1 MCRSLQRLFLQSDCF
16 LPASCLMCAGWCFH
30 TLTTSDWVK
39 KKTGLCSWRRAGL
52 SWRTADS
59 LASWQ
64 QSVSGVVG
72 AVAGLI
78 GLFKPV
84 STSCCLCRGVLGA
97 KTMNLTTYTSA
108 PDLWPSS
115 EEKFP
120 LTQAQLMLLRSYFC
134 ITSHAKTP
142 FWCQYVCD
150 FSLHSVSVIMICSV
164 MIRKCR
170 VASRGQRLITIY
182 PRRESQSK

>member
-1 MCRSLQRLFLQSDCF
+1 MSVPLEAFPAERERL
-16 LPASCLMCAGWCFH
+16 LPASCLVCAGWGFH

-39 KKTGLCSWRRAGL
+39 RKTGLRSWRRAGP

-59 LASWQ
+59 SASRQ
-64 QSVSGVVG
+64 QGVSGVVG

-108 PDLWPSS
+108 PDLWPSC

-120 LTQAQLMLLRSYFC
+120 LTQAQLVLLRSYSC
-134 ITSHAKTP
+134 ITSRAKQP

-150 FSLHSVSVIMICSV
+150 VSLHSVSVIVICSV

-170 VASRGQRLITIY
+170 VASRG
-182 PRRESQSK
+182 